1 MSTRGLR
8 HWKEESKNHS
18 NISISILSGNFSSLQ
33 NAVKSLYV
41 YVEENHKGLTVG
53 GDNRKTQ
60 NFKTPTR
67 AIMNNADT
75 RLLTPKSTPYLKIYP
90 PHQFR
95 EKINFLQKSTILI
108 INCKKV
114 PDKRIKSIM

>member
-1 MSTRGLR
+1 MI
-8 HWKEESKNHS
+8 
-18 NISISILSGNFSSLQ
+18 NICVDQIIVLPTMLNMPKFYPFLIG
-33 NAVKSLYV
+33 
-41 YVEENHKGLTVG
+41 G

-90 PHQFR
+90 PPTNSVK
-95 EKINFLQKSTILI
+95 KITFYKNQPF
-108 INCKKV
+108 
-114 PDKRIKSIM
+114 